1 MTPLEIRIELL
12 KKNIGYADI
21 ARSCGVSR
29 QLVRYAI
36 SSPAVYKDTKIIEI
50 KRNIARTL
58 NRPVEKLWLK
68 NNKNNKKN
76 PRTTLGSGQPRTT

>member
-36 SSPAVYKDTKIIEI
+36 LCPALYKDTKIIEI
-50 KRNIARTL
+50 KRKIAKTL

-68 NNKNNKKN
+68 NNKKKPQN
-76 PRTTLGSGQPRTT
+76 HVGFGARKAA